1 MILLIDLK
9 KKEELSFFV
18 KKKKKKN
25 EFEYYVNNTC
35 YLGRVPRIEL
45 GYTMPHTAVLPLNY
59 THLIYIYFII
69 YVYIYLSIYK
79 MFFK

>member
-1 MILLIDLK
+1 MILLIDLT

-18 KKKKKKN
+18 KKKEKKKN

-69 YVYIYLSIYK
+69 YVYIFKYLQNVI
-79 MFFK
+79 

>member
-1 MILLIDLK
+1 MILLIDLT
-9 KKEELSFFV
+9 KKEELNFFV
-18 KKKKKKN
+18 KKKKKKKKN

-59 THLIYIYFII
+59 THLHIWIWKFFLLYKIF
-69 YVYIYLSIYK
+69 IYLFY
-79 MFFK
+79 

>member
-1 MILLIDLK
+1 MILLIDLT

-18 KKKKKKN
+18 KKKN

-59 THLIYIYFII
+59 THLIYIYI
-69 YVYIYLSIYK
+69 YILLK
-79 MFFK
+79 FTTLKKK

>member
-1 MILLIDLK
+1 MILLIDLTK
-9 KKEELSFFV
+9 NKNLIFFV
-18 KKKKKKN
+18 KKN

-59 THLIYIYFII
+59 THLLYKT
-69 YVYIYLSIYK
+69 YV
-79 MFFK
+79 FKRK

>member
-1 MILLIDLK
+1 MILLIDLT
-9 KKEELSFFV
+9 KKEELNFFV
-18 KKKKKKN
+18 KKKRKKKKN

-59 THLIYIYFII
+59 THLIYIYFIM
-69 YVYIYLSIYK
+69 YIYLSIYK
-79 MFFK
+79 M

>member
-1 MILLIDLK
+1 MILLIDLT
-9 KKEELSFFV
+9 KKEELNFFV
-18 KKKKKKN
+18 KKKIKKKKN

-59 THLIYIYFII
+59 THLIYIYFIM
-69 YVYIYLSIYK
+69 YIYLSIYK
-79 MFFK
+79 M